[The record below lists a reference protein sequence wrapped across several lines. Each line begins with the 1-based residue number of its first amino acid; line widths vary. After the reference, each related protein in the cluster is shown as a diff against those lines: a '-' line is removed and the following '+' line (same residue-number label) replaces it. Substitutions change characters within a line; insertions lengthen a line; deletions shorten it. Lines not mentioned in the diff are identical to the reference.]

1 MVMKTRRDLLKLLF
15 ALPATGLL
23 AKAIPALTTPP
34 PPDAIVLERW
44 AIPDWLLVSPNDDRS
59 QRKMGQII
67 NDFQYRAL
75 TFLQKDLKRFGGEW
89 RFVVSDERG
98 FNSHITYLVLKA
110 ERVRS

>member
-15 ALPATGLL
+15 VLPATGLL
-23 AKAIPALTTPP
+23 AKVIPALATPP
-34 PPDAIVLERW
+34 PPDVIVLERR
-44 AIPDWLLVSPNDDRS
+44 AIPDRLLFTLTECDLR
-59 QRKMGQII
+59 RTMHQII